1 MATQS
6 LDFSRLTLRDA
17 LDVAILVEEEARERY
32 EEFADQLEIHHTPEA
47 ARFFRSMSRK
57 EARREAV
64 LRRRREL
71 LFHGDP
77 AAVSRA
83 QLCDVKAPDY
93 DEVRAF
99 MTTREAMRTAL
110 DAEEKARTFFV
121 AALPETRD
129 PDAAALFDRLL
140 RDEIQLQHRLRRELA
155 ALPADPRLDLQD
167 FVDEPVEH

>member
-1 MATQS
+1 MPTAS
-6 LDFSRLTLRDA
+6 LDFSKLNLRDA

-32 EEFADQLEIHHTPEA
+32 DEFADQLEIHHTQPA

-57 EARREAV
+57 ESRREAV
-64 LRRRREL
+64 LRRRREH
-71 LFHGDP
+71 LFHDEKP
-77 AAVSRA
+77 CVCRA

-93 DEVRAF
+93 DEVRVF
-99 MTTREAMRTAL
+99 MTAREAVRTAL

-129 PDAAALFDRLL
+129 PEASALFERLL

-155 ALPADPRLDLQD
+155 ALPADPTFDLQD